1 MYEISPE
8 LKPEQKQVIYGTILG
23 GSSIVTQPNGR
34 NSYLYMKDI
43 DDEWIIYK
51 CNILKDFFKMPF
63 KVKTVSSIAYPIF
76 NEIKKIF
83 YDIYENKI
91 VSNEILNSLDK
102 LGIMIWFVDAGKKV
116 NNQAI
121 LKTNKFGENGSK
133 LIADY
138 FNSLNCYCEAILNK
152 KTHEVVF
159 SKEGTEELFKI
170 IEIPDFMIEKIVK

>member
-1 MYEISPE
+1 MHEISPI

-51 CNILKDFFKMPF
+51 CNILKDFFKIPF
-63 KVKTVSSIAYPIF
+63 RVKTVSSIAFPIF
-76 NEIKKIF
+76 NEIKKTF

-91 VSNEILNSLDK
+91 VTNEILNSLDK

-116 NNQAI
+116 EEKAI
-121 LKTNKFGENGSK
+121 LKTNKFGESGSK
-133 LIADY
+133 LISEY
-138 FNSLNCYCEAILNK
+138 FNSLNCSCQAILNK
-152 KTHEVVF
+152 KTYEIVF
-159 SKEGTEELFKI
+159 SEKGTEELLKM